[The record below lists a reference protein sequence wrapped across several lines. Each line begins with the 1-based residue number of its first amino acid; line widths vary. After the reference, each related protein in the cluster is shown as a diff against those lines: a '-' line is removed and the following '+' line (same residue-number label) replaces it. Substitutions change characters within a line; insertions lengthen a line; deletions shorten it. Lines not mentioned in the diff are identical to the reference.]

1 MIVIYGIVIEED
13 INDVIENIQNDFYK
27 IISINYGNID
37 VISNIVKKVK
47 MFNVYRNVFDL
58 KQVFYYG

>member
-13 INDVIENIQNDFYK
+13 LNDVIENIQNDFCK